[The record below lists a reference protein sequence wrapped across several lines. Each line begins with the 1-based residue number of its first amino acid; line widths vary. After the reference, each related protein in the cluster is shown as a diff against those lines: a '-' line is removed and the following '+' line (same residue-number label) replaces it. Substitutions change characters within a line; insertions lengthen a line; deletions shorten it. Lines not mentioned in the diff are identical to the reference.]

1 MTNYNEMSKKNNK
14 VKTKPVEP
22 VETET
27 TETEPVKP
35 VETETTETTE
45 TPETT
50 ETEPTKPE
58 SIDGVVNCTKLY
70 VRSDATVDS
79 DPVGIIDRDS
89 KVFIYED
96 ESTEEFYKVCTATG
110 LEGYCMKKFISVQ

>member
-1 MTNYNEMSKKNNK
+1 MTNYNKMSKKNNN
-14 VKTKPVEP
+14 VKAKPVKP

-58 SIDGVVNCTKLY
+58 AIDGVVNCTKLY

-79 DPVGIIDRDS
+79 EPVGIIDRGS
-89 KVFIYED
+89 EVFIYED
-96 ESTEEFYKVCTATG
+96 ESTEEFYKVCAATG

>member
-1 MTNYNEMSKKNNK
+1 MKNYNQMSKKTYD
-14 VKTKPVEP
+14 KTESVEQ
-22 VETET
+22 VENPIDEISI
-27 TETEPVKP
+27 ETEPIK
-35 VETETTETTE
+35 
-45 TPETT
+45 
-50 ETEPTKPE
+50 PTKPE
-58 SIDGVVNCTKLY
+58 PIEGTVGCEKLN

-79 DPVGIIDRDS
+79 EPVGVINRDS

>member
-1 MTNYNEMSKKNNK
+1 MKNYNQMSKKNYD
-14 VKTKPVEP
+14 KTETVEQVEQVEIPVETP
-22 VETET
+22 VETEPI
-27 TETEPVKP
+27 EPAKS
-35 VETETTETTE
+35 
-45 TPETT
+45 
-50 ETEPTKPE
+50 EPIEGTVGCE
-58 SIDGVVNCTKLY
+58 KLN

-79 DPVGIIDRDS
+79 EPVGVINRDS

>member
-1 MTNYNEMSKKNNK
+1 MKNYNQMSKKNYD
-14 VKTKPVEP
+14 KTETVEQVEQVEIPVETPVETEPVEP
-22 VETET
+22 V
-27 TETEPVKP
+27 
-35 VETETTETTE
+35 
-45 TPETT
+45 
-50 ETEPTKPE
+50 KPE
-58 SIDGVVNCTKLY
+58 PIEGTVGCEKLN

-79 DPVGIIDRDS
+79 EPVGVINRDS